1 MNNLWQHLPAAE
13 RQASVQATARDKNI
27 DDRAVEKDWWVTI
40 ILKALFNTECGPF
53 LLFKGGTSL
62 SKGWGLIQRFSED
75 IDIAIDRKFYQ
86 NVLGYSFAAG
96 ETNSQLMRLRKA
108 SRDYIHEVLANAL
121 DGKLKEYG
129 VSGFTI
135 KNVTE
140 IMGSNGPRPIDH
152 DSDPTVINVFY
163 SSLFPEYSGD
173 IEACVKV
180 EISCLSMD
188 EPFEDRLIT
197 SLINQKFG
205 DTDTDSSAVIRTVKP
220 SRTFLEKCFLL
231 NEEFQ
236 KRNPRSR
243 RMSRHLY
250 DIEKIMDTDYGR
262 EALSDVSLYRSIV
275 EHRRRFYHLSY
286 VDYDRDYPETIDF
299 VPAGEVLDAF
309 RKDYNN
315 NMVDGY
321 IYGEAIDFDKVMRR
335 ITDLRERFRSLNF
348 DSE

>member
-1 MNNLWQHLPAAE
+1 MNNLWQNLPVAE
-13 RQASVQATARDKNI
+13 QIASIQATAKEKKI
-27 DDRAVEKDWWVTI
+27 EDRAVEKDWWVTI

-75 IDIAIDRKFYQ
+75 IDIAIDRKFYR

-108 SRDYIHEVLANAL
+108 SRDYIHGILSSELEA
-121 DGKLKEYG
+121 KLNEYG
-129 VSGFTI
+129 VQGFTVE
-135 KNVTE
+135 NVTE
-140 IMGSNGPRPIDH
+140 VITETGTKPIDH

-173 IEACVKV
+173 IDPCVKI
-180 EISCLSMD
+180 EISCPSMD
-188 EPFEDRLIT
+188 EPFEDRKMT
-197 SLINQKFG
+197 SLINQKFD
-205 DTDTDSSAVIRTVKP
+205 DTDTGSETFIRTVKP

-236 KRNPRSR
+236 KQNPRSR

-262 EALSDVSLYRSIV
+262 EALIDASLYKSIV
-275 EHRRRFYHLSY
+275 EHRRKFYHLGY
-286 VDYDRDYPETIDF
+286 VNYDADYPAIIDF
-299 VPAGEVLDAF
+299 IPKGEVLEAF
-309 RKDYNN
+309 RKDYND
-315 NMVDGY
+315 NMVNGY
-321 IYGEAIDFDKVMRR
+321 IYGKAVDFDSIIRRMNDLKSRIRQMRM
-335 ITDLRERFRSLNF
+335 
-348 DSE
+348 

>member
-1 MNNLWQHLPAAE
+1 MDNLWQHLPAAE

-27 DDRAVEKDWWVTI
+27 DDRAVEKDWWVTV

-75 IDIAIDRKFYQ
+75 IDIAIDRKFYRD
-86 NVLGYSFAAG
+86 VLGYSFAAG

-108 SRDYIHEVLANAL
+108 SRDYIHGVLSNAL

-140 IMGSNGPRPIDH
+140 IIGSEGPRPIDH
-152 DSDPTVINVFY
+152 DADPTVINVFY
-163 SSLFPEYSGD
+163 TSLFPEYSGD
-173 IEACVKV
+173 IETCVKI
-180 EISCLSMD
+180 EISCLSMN
-188 EPFEDRLIT
+188 EPYEDRLIT
-197 SLINQKFG
+197 SLVNQEFE
-205 DTDTDSSAVIRTVKP
+205 DTDTDSCAVIRTVKP

-250 DIEKIMDTDYGR
+250 DIEKIMDTDYGK
-262 EALSDVSLYRSIV
+262 EALMDPSLYRAIV
-275 EHRRRFYHLSY
+275 EHRRKFYHLGY
-286 VDYDRDYPETIDF
+286 VNYDLDYPGAIDF
-299 VPAGEVLDAF
+299 VPASETLDAF
-309 RKDYNN
+309 RKDYND
-315 NMVDGY
+315 NMVNGY
-321 IYGEAIDFDKVMRR
+321 IYGEAIDFDIVILR
-335 ITDLRERFRSLNF
+335 IIDLRERFRKMDL

>member
-1 MNNLWQHLPAAE
+1 MNNLWQYLPASE
-13 RQASVQATARDKNI
+13 RQASVQATARNKNI

-53 LLFKGGTSL
+53 LLFKGCTSL

-75 IDIAIDRKFYQ
+75 IDIAIDRKFYREA
-86 NVLGYSFAAG
+86 LGYSFAAG

-108 SRDYIHEVLANAL
+108 SRDYVHGVLANAL
-121 DGKLKEYG
+121 EGELKEYG

-135 KNVTE
+135 RNVTE
-140 IMGSNGPRPIDH
+140 VIGREGQRPIDH
-152 DSDPTVINVFY
+152 DADPTVINVFF

-173 IEACVKV
+173 IDSCVKI

-197 SLINQKFG
+197 SLINQKFE

-250 DIEKIMDTDYGR
+250 DIEKIMDTDYGM
-262 EALSDVSLYRSIV
+262 EALTDPSLYKAIV
-275 EHRRRFYHLSY
+275 EHRRKFYHLGY
-286 VDYDRDYPETIDF
+286 VDYDLDYPDKIDF
-299 VPAGEVLDAF
+299 VPVGETLEAF
-309 RKDYNN
+309 RRDYND
-315 NMVDGY
+315 NMVNGY

-335 ITDLRERFRSLNF
+335 ITDLRERFRNMSF